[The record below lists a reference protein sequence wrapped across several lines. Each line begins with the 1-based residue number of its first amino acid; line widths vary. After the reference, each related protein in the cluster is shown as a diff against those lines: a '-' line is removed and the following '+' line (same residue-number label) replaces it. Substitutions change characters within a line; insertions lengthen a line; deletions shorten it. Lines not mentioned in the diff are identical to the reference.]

1 MVVDSVIKLRI
12 KPSTRAKVR
21 DIVQSALGSN
31 SLTPTEA
38 GSLCGKL
45 RWVFSLGRIGLGAL
59 SVIKARQYAGTP
71 AGSGGSWAL
80 DEGLRMAFVVILDI
94 MAEDGEEFPSVI
106 HCSLVPRRLVLVWTD
121 ASWDPAEGRP
131 FGEGQLGYVVK
142 AQRQDGRF
150 DVFFAASEPP
160 DEVLR
165 RRSELRVQKTF
176 IHPLELIG
184 MLAPYFSAR
193 LAPLFKGADVLHF
206 GDNMAA
212 NGAARKGFS
221 GSADL
226 NLLAHKLMLRN
237 ARSDTRLWIEH
248 VRSKPNIADAPSRMT
263 CDPEAWAIVGRLVR
277 DHGAVQ
283 VSFEWPDIFEGLSV

>member
-1 MVVDSVIKLRI
+1 M
-12 KPSTRAKVR
+12 
-21 DIVQSALGSN
+21 
-31 SLTPTEA
+31 
-38 GSLCGKL
+38 
-45 RWVFSLGRIGLGAL
+45 
-59 SVIKARQYAGTP
+59 
-71 AGSGGSWAL
+71 
-80 DEGLRMAFVVILDI
+80 
-94 MAEDGEEFPSVI
+94 
-106 HCSLVPRRLVLVWTD
+106 
-121 ASWDPAEGRP
+121 
-131 FGEGQLGYVVK
+131 K

-165 RRSELRVQKTF
+165 RRSELRVQKTC

-248 VRSKPNIADAPSRMT
+248 VRSKPNIADAPSRTT